1 MMAGKNR
8 AVFHTIREEKMKA
21 IVCEKY
27 GPVESLVYKEVEKPV
42 PQDNEVLIRV
52 HGSSVNFN
60 ILGLVRV
67 DPYLAR
73 LWFGFSRPK
82 YPIPGNDVAGQVEAV
97 GRNVTRWIPGDAVFG
112 DLSDNGFGAFAEY
125 ACAKESA
132 LARKPANISFE
143 EAAVVP
149 EAGLVAL
156 HALRDK
162 GRIQAGQKV
171 LIYGASGGIGTFAVQ
186 IAKSC
191 GAEVTGICGTGSME
205 MVRSLGADRV
215 IDYTKEDFGKQTERY
230 DLIVAT
236 AGYRSIFDYQ
246 RALNPEGI
254 YVATGGSMR
263 GPKAMAQIMES
274 MLLGPLMSMA
284 GGKKMGNLPIMPATQ
299 SDYTFLTRLI
309 ETGKV
314 KPVIDRR
321 YPLSKAVEGL
331 RYYEKGHA
339 KGKVAITVSQ

>member
-1 MMAGKNR
+1 
-8 AVFHTIREEKMKA
+8 MKA
-21 IVCEKY
+21 ILCEKY
-27 GPVESLVYKEVEKPV
+27 GPVESLVYREVEKPV

-60 ILGLVRV
+60 ILGLVRG

-82 YPIPGNDVAGQVEAV
+82 FPIPGNDVAGQVETV
-97 GRNVTRWIPGDAVFG
+97 GRNVTWWKAGDAVFG
-112 DLSDNGFGAFAEY
+112 DLSDSGFGAFAQY

-132 LARKPANISFE
+132 LARKPSNSSFE

-162 GRIQAGQKV
+162 GQIQAGQKV

-186 IAKSC
+186 IAKAC
-191 GAEVTGICGTGSME
+191 GADVTGVCGTGNLE
-205 MVRSLGADRV
+205 MVRAIGADRV
-215 IDYTKEDFGKQTERY
+215 IDYTKEDYIERKDRY
-230 DLIVAT
+230 DLVVAT
-236 AGYRSIFDYQ
+236 AGYRSIFDYR

-274 MLLGPLMSMA
+274 MLLGPLVSVA

-299 SDYTFLTRLI
+299 SDYAFLTRLI

-321 YPLSKAVEGL
+321 YPLREAADAL
-331 RYYEKGHA
+331 RYYEEGHTR
-339 KGKVAITVSQ
+339 GKIVITME